1 MVLECCVAVVRIRP
15 EALSQLEKIK
25 SQQKQQNFEQDE
37 FFGPSDFDILMS
49 VPPPPLFECG
59 PCSSSQIFI
68 EHQTVELPRCWPL
81 PGERAADAAL
91 RFVGDLDNH
100 FLTKAV
106 HIPPSRSDHLERP
119 GSSIS
124 LPSLLLTPLQ
134 QPPTLLF
141 IPIIPSKSPFPI
153 RPGLEFCPFAT
164 VLHAAMNYDSSLVEP
179 LSQNFLVRIGEW
191 LSSGQCKSGS
201 GFLHS
206 LFLMPTSSAKRTLLH
221 SVLSNETNGSSL
233 RLASCQ
239 RTISLEKENEGEEI
253 SKQKIERISSINIEL
268 KMETFQNRIKHQE
281 RLDNNEQLFVNPL
294 FGIDIPTKRRALA
307 PEYFV
312 RGKRRDI
319 APKRQRR
326 STDYSISNKGMQQRS
341 PTEFWEQQHPL
352 HKYAYDG
359 NAEKIREL
367 LKQGLDPNELD
378 YDFWTPLH
386 YCAFYNR
393 LEACQVLLLHPDMDV
408 NIINRTGATPLHFA
422 ALNGHVYVAELIL
435 SHQFADISIRDSN
448 GKTPLDLC
456 APVPKPDWQ
465 GVAFLL
471 RQSDVLRPTKMEVQ
485 LVGGPSLQVEV
496 DDIDNIT
503 AGELRTKVLEM
514 EGLKHQLAASAEQ
527 IFAIWLVDP
536 RLSLQLTAEQKV
548 QIHLNKWEE
557 NLNKFGSELKKEYLP
572 ERFEDERV
580 RVVLKRDARTLLGDE
595 QMLVSLYYSNF
606 RNTFESR
613 QYQL

>member
-1 MVLECCVAVVRIRP
+1 MVLECCIAVVRIRP

-25 SQQKQQNFEQDE
+25 SQRQKQQNFEGDE
-37 FFGPSDFDILMS
+37 FFGPSDFDILMA

-59 PCSSSQIFI
+59 PCSSSQVQI
-68 EHQTVELPRCWPL
+68 EQQTVELPRCWPL

-91 RFVGDLDNH
+91 RFVGDLDIQ
-100 FLTKAV
+100 FVTKAV

-119 GSSIS
+119 ESSI
-124 LPSLLLTPLQ
+124 LHPSPPLTPLQ
-134 QPPTLLF
+134 QQLPPLLF
-141 IPIIPSKSPFPI
+141 IPIIPSTKSTFPI
-153 RPGLEFCPFAT
+153 VSSGLEFCPFAT

-179 LSQNFLVRIGEW
+179 SSQNLLVKIGEW

-206 LFLMPTSSAKRTLLH
+206 LFLMPSSSAKRTLLH
-221 SVLSNETNGSSL
+221 SALSYETNERSSL

-239 RTISLEKENEGEEI
+239 RTISLEKENEGEGVLQ
-253 SKQKIERISSINIEL
+253 KQKIEQISSITNIEL
-268 KMETFQNRIKHQE
+268 KVETFNNKIIKQQE
-281 RLDNNEQLFVNPL
+281 RFNNNEQLFVNPL
-294 FGIDIPTKRRALA
+294 FGIDILTKRKATA

-326 STDYSISNKGMQQRS
+326 STDYGISNKGIKQQRS
-341 PTEFWEQQHPL
+341 PTAFWEQQHPL
-352 HKYAYDG
+352 HKYAFDG

-367 LKQGLDPNELD
+367 LRQGSDPNELD
-378 YDFWTPLH
+378 NDFWTPLH

-393 LEACQVLLLHPDMDV
+393 LEVCQVLLLHPDMDV
-408 NIINRTGATPLHFA
+408 NITNRTGATPLHFA

-435 SHQFADISIRDSN
+435 SHQFADISIRDST

-471 RQSDVLRPTKMEVQ
+471 RQSDILRPTKMEVQ
-485 LVGGPSLQVEV
+485 IVGGSSLQVEV
-496 DDIDNIT
+496 DDIDNAT

-514 EGLKHQLAASAEQ
+514 EGLKHPLAANAEQ
-527 IFAIWLVDP
+527 IFAIWLVDS
-536 RLSLQLTAEQKV
+536 RLSLQLKAEQKV

-557 NLNKFGSELKKEYLP
+557 HLNKFGSELKEEYLP
-572 ERFEDERV
+572 KSFEEERV
-580 RVVLKRDARTLLGDE
+580 HVVLKRDARTLLGDE
-595 QMLVSLYYSNF
+595 QMLVSFS
-606 RNTFESR
+606 S
-613 QYQL
+613 